1 MDIDK
6 NSITLTADTYAYIY
20 RASEQEIFETFR
32 DSLKKYINIIDDL
45 VNQDLK
51 QLSDEEFYDLLC
63 KVYSISLTEEDY
75 LKILSKRNNKKYNR
89 FTEIGTFMTFTDT
102 ATEGHGR
109 DFSWWQQL
117 YQIRYIV
124 AVSEDIE
131 IEYDSILRKNDIKKM
146 IEDKSIVIIECK
158 TRPINN
164 KLNINETVED
174 MQLINL
180 NCSYSNGIYGRLI
193 GEIYKDDNFPIVI
206 SMLRRKFTK
215 KRIIKDMKDYIEELK
230 DEMQI
235 VLLHSQ
241 SDYFYK
247 EVSRLCNEWYGNSK
261 EKEKLNILQR
271 RINGFNNK

>member
-1 MDIDK
+1 
-6 NSITLTADTYAYIY
+6 
-20 RASEQEIFETFR
+20 
-32 DSLKKYINIIDDL
+32 
-45 VNQDLK
+45 
-51 QLSDEEFYDLLC
+51 
-63 KVYSISLTEEDY
+63 
-75 LKILSKRNNKKYNR
+75 
-89 FTEIGTFMTFTDT
+89 
-102 ATEGHGR
+102 
-109 DFSWWQQL
+109 
-117 YQIRYIV
+117 
-124 AVSEDIE
+124 
-131 IEYDSILRKNDIKKM
+131 
-146 IEDKSIVIIECK
+146 
-158 TRPINN
+158 
-164 KLNINETVED
+164 